1 LQDLVI
7 YRPTLNYLELARIS
21 LRPSKPRVVPES
33 GVRRSSG
40 ASALTEMMRT
50 KAFGDSGTDLDVESG
65 VRARWILP
73 SAVSDEAVLPEVTKE
88 PTPGMT
94 AVAR

>member
-1 LQDLVI
+1 
-7 YRPTLNYLELARIS
+7 
-21 LRPSKPRVVPES
+21 
-33 GVRRSSG
+33 
-40 ASALTEMMRT
+40 MMRT